1 MQVPV
6 GSSRVPDNGDWRMW
20 PAGMIGPDD
29 RMRFARYARFL
40 EFANGQQ
47 WTERARRGEQR
58 LVFNYARSLVRKTAS
73 YVFPEPVTFNVPAQ
87 SEDADDQAAAS
98 AAERWLNGFSAS
110 GGLARF
116 DLSLATEIA
125 ILGDGINKIT
135 WDPEKGQPRVVAVDP
150 ATVSIAHAPDNPRRL
165 TRVTQVYGV
174 YEHDVPV
181 LLPHVPVD
189 GVLTGRDQIIPVAET
204 WTSAEWEVVI
214 SGQAATRVANP
225 YGWIPYVFAVN
236 NARPHD
242 FWGCSDLV
250 DLEEVCRE
258 INRRLTIVSR
268 VLELSGAPI
277 AVLENVDG
285 SEGINVGPGAKWE
298 LPEGARAYLLDLL
311 QGGGTQLHIQYI
323 ELLFRVLHD
332 LSETPRTAFG
342 DAGRDLSGAAL
353 EVEIQPLVQK
363 VGRQRRMWDAFFA
376 QRNAMLL
383 DLMERFG
390 GADFRNHRRTTTI
403 WPPVLP
409 SDRETAVRNTVALVE
424 SGIQSRY
431 SAISAL
437 GEADP
442 EAELARILQDREAM
456 TTADQQDAVSTKEQ
470 ER

>member
-1 MQVPV
+1 MA
-6 GSSRVPDNGDWRMW
+6 DHRMW
-20 PAGMIGPDD
+20 PAGTIGAED
-29 RMRFARYARFL
+29 RLRFARYARFL
-40 EFANGQQ
+40 EFADGQQ

-58 LVFNYARSLVRKTAS
+58 LVFNYARTLLRKTAS
-73 YVFPEPVTFNVPAQ
+73 YVFPAAVTFSVPPD
-87 SEDADDQAAAS
+87 SGDAAPVDAAS
-98 AAERWLNGFSAS
+98 AAERWLNGFTTS
-110 GGLARF
+110 GGLTQL
-116 DLSLATEIA
+116 DLALATEIA
-125 ILGDGINKIT
+125 ILGDGVNKIT
-135 WDPEKGQPRVVAVDP
+135 WDAGKMQPQISAVDP
-150 ATVSIAHAPDNPRRL
+150 ATVSIAHAPDDPRRI

-174 YEHDVPV
+174 EERDISTLFPQVPAASFAV
-181 LLPHVPVD
+181 EGNRV
-189 GVLTGRDQIIPVAET
+189 IPVSEQ
-204 WTSAEWEVVI
+204 WTASTWEVAI
-214 SGQAATRVANP
+214 AGQTVQRVANP
-225 YGWIPYVFAVN
+225 YGWIPYVFAAN
-236 NARPHD
+236 NARPHEC
-242 FWGCSDLV
+242 WGRSDLV

-323 ELLFRVLHD
+323 DLLFRVLHD

-342 DAGRDLSGAAL
+342 DSGRDLSGAAL

-363 VGRQRRMWDAFFA
+363 VGRQRRMWDAFFGR
-376 QRNAMLL
+376 RNAMLL

-390 GADFRNHRRTTTI
+390 GAGFGGHRQTVTL

-409 SDRETAVRNTVALVE
+409 SDTETAVRNAVALVG

-431 SAISAL
+431 SAIAGL

-442 EAELARILQDREAM
+442 EAELARIAQDRIDTGATPGE
-456 TTADQQDAVSTKEQ
+456 KENA
-470 ER
+470 R